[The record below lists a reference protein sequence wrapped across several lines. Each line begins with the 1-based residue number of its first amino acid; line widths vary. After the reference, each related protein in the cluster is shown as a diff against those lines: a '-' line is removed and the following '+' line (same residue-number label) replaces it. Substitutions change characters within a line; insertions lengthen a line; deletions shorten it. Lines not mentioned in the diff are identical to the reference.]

1 MLPFEKTLVDAG
13 LAVDQLIWVK
23 TDAVASNSHSSVAS
37 SWEHLLVAYNVK
49 SRHDRP
55 HWQQHFHNFPPGT
68 TSLEKGCFLFKKRVP
83 AALKVRYTS
92 MVFVFRG
99 LPAVDD
105 PRRLVPLFV
114 SFLATEVTKV

>member
-55 HWQQHFHNFPPGT
+55 NWQQHFHNFPTGT
-68 TSLEKGCFLFKKRVP
+68 TSFEKGCFMFKKRVP
-83 AALKVRYTS
+83 AALKVRYNRWWLCSADCRQWTTQGDLS
-92 MVFVFRG
+92 LFLF
-99 LPAVDD
+99 LFS
-105 PRRLVPLFV
+105 RLR
-114 SFLATEVTKV
+114 